1 MAGGVRG
8 WLQWW
13 GGWAGAWLVW
23 LGLLTWL
30 SSQSQPGPAI
40 AIPHIDKLE
49 HFVYFAVGGLALAGA
64 LALRGRKNLADA
76 AAFYRLRREGV
87 LVLVLGCAVGWLDE
101 WHQSF
106 VPGRVG
112 LDVGDWLADAGGS
125 LTAALAAGAF
135 LRLASRI
142 LG

>member
-8 WLQWW
+8 WPQWW
-13 GGWAGAWLVW
+13 GSWAAAWLAW

-40 AIPHIDKLE
+40 AIRHIDKLE
-49 HFVYFAVGGLALAGA
+49 HFVYFAAGGLALAGA
-64 LALRGRKNLADA
+64 HALRGRKNLAEA
-76 AAFYRLRREGV
+76 ASGYRLRRGGV
-87 LVLVLGCAVGWLDE
+87 LVLLVGCAVGWLDE

-112 LDVGDWLADAGGS
+112 LDVGDWLADACGS
-125 LTAALAAGAF
+125 LTAAFAAGTF

-142 LG
+142 LR

>member
-1 MAGGVRG
+1 MAVGVRN

-13 GGWAGAWLVW
+13 GSWAGAWLGW

-40 AIPHIDKLE
+40 AIRHVDKGE
-49 HFVYFAVGGLALAGA
+49 HFIYFAAGGVALAGA
-64 LALRGRKNLADA
+64 LALRGRQGLGEASGKY
-76 AAFYRLRREGV
+76 AFRREGL
-87 LVLVLGCAVGWLDE
+87 LVLVVGCAIGWLDE

-112 LDVGDWLADAGGS
+112 LDLGDWLADAAGS
-125 LTAALAAGAF
+125 LLAAVAARPL
-135 LRLASRI
+135 LRWAAKMLR
-142 LG
+142 

>member
-1 MAGGVRG
+1 MAGVVRG

-13 GGWAGAWLVW
+13 GSWAGAWLAW

-40 AIPHIDKLE
+40 AIRHIDKLE
-49 HFVYFAVGGLALAGA
+49 HFVYFAVGGLAMAGA
-64 LALRGRKNLADA
+64 LALRGRRNPAEA
-76 AAFYRLRREGV
+76 AASYRWTREGV
-87 LVLVLGCAVGWLDE
+87 LVLMAGCAVGWLDE

-112 LDVGDWLADAGGS
+112 LDVGDWLADACGS
-125 LTAALAAGAF
+125 LAAALGGGAF
-135 LRLASRI
+135 LRLASRM
-142 LG
+142 LR